1 MAMEVEIVVL
11 SEAPKDLDAGVKVM
25 VGLPTKN
32 PWSLPFAHKKFFAE
46 NVEQYDLFIYSE
58 DDIGITE
65 QNIQSFLQITPALEG
80 DEIAGFIRY
89 EKDTLGNPYLSEA
102 HATAHWKPQSV
113 RRRGT
118 YTIAEF
124 SNEHSGFYIV
134 TQPQLRRALAS
145 GEFLRAPYQGR
156 YGLPETAATDIYT
169 CCGFR
174 RVICISALE
183 DFLIRHMSDRYV
195 GQLEVSLRMFQEQ
208 IQTLMSIGDGA
219 HPVSALGVAE
229 PKVLQRN
236 FYKSFYEQPSE
247 DILKMFPPN
256 AKQILSIGCGWG
268 AMEVRLKKQG
278 AEVTAIPLDSVF
290 GAAAA
295 RWGINVVYGTL
306 AECLSHLQNRKFDG
320 VVMTDLLHLLPN
332 PEQVIEQCGRLVG
345 PGGTLVIGGPNFDR
359 LPILIKRVLGKGDY
373 RKLRSYDQSG
383 INVIGPTDIT
393 KRLKSAGFSIT
404 TVQWLRHLPL
414 RWRSLEIRARL
425 GRLAAGNW
433 LLQARKGL
441 SR

>member
-1 MAMEVEIVVL
+1 MNIAPSKVNGRRLRLLVVIASYGRKNVPFLRQIIQKYQSMAMEVEIVVL

-247 DILKMFPPN
+247 DILKMFPPTRN
-256 AKQILSIGCGWG
+256 
-268 AMEVRLKKQG
+268 
-278 AEVTAIPLDSVF
+278 
-290 GAAAA
+290 
-295 RWGINVVYGTL
+295 
-306 AECLSHLQNRKFDG
+306 
-320 VVMTDLLHLLPN
+320 
-332 PEQVIEQCGRLVG
+332 
-345 PGGTLVIGGPNFDR
+345 
-359 LPILIKRVLGKGDY
+359 
-373 RKLRSYDQSG
+373 
-383 INVIGPTDIT
+383 
-393 KRLKSAGFSIT
+393 KSF
-404 TVQWLRHLPL
+404 P
-414 RWRSLEIRARL
+414 
-425 GRLAAGNW
+425 
-433 LLQARKGL
+433 
-441 SR
+441 